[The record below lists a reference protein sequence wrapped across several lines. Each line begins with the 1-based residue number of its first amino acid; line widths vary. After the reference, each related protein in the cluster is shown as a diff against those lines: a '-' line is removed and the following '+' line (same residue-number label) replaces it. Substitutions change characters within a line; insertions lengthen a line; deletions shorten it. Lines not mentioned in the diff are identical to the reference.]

1 MSYRLTPLGENR
13 ARRVVQTLGPED
25 SVLNFLYET
34 KDPVEFDEILDET
47 QMDDSTTKKVVN
59 RLILK
64 EYVKEI

>member
-1 MSYRLTPLGENR
+1 MFKLTVTGENR

-47 QMDDSTTKKVVN
+47 QMDDATARKVVN
-59 RLILK
+59 RLVLK
-64 EYVKEI
+64 EYVKEV